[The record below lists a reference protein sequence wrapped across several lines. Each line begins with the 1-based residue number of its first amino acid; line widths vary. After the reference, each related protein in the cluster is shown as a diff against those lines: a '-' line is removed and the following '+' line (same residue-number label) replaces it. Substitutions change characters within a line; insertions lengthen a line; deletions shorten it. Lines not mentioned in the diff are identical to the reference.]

1 MRHISSILSDDQ
13 ESEDQDEPE
22 EGEPQGKR
30 RRKDHP
36 GLIQRDMPT
45 VEEVIT

>member
-13 ESEDQDEPE
+13 ESEDQDQGEPE
-22 EGEPQGKR
+22 GKR